1 MMHYAYLKKIKM
13 MNSLNPEGHGH
24 EAYDRMTE
32 L

>member
-13 MNSLNPEGHGH
+13 MNSLNPDGQTH
-24 EAYDRMTE
+24 EAYDRMAE